1 METLYEIIKRFK
13 ELSLYNPQKGILREW
28 GEVDASNYV
37 CVGEVNYWPWSGN
50 GKLYVM
56 VSPQKIVK
64 WDEEIYNIVYTQNPD
79 GTGLQDN
86 DIPAYYKRFIEIYPE
101 HQDDEYGEIFL
112 GKRKNKEVVEQQ
124 HKNFMSKLFKID
136 GNIVIH
142 HNSSFVIKDGF
153 VKKGNPNGWSN
164 NTDIG
169 IYFWGSRNA
178 GNDPSNATSYSYY
191 CLIPQEELYDFQTNV
206 DRLTLDQ
213 VLKKYKY
220 AGQFWK
226 NSDSIVVSTLQPT
239 PIWCIL
245 DKDNGK
251 WYDKNWQEIEKP
263 F

>member
-1 METLYEIIKRFK
+1 MESLYEIINRFR
-13 ELSLYNPQKGILREW
+13 ELSFYDPKKGLLTEW

-37 CVGEVNYWPWSGN
+37 CVGEVDYWPWGGN

-56 VSPQKIVK
+56 VSPQKRMK
-64 WDEEIYNIVYTQNPD
+64 WGHETFDVVYTENPD
-79 GTGLQDN
+79 GTGNQTD
-86 DIPAYYKRFIEIYPE
+86 DIPTYKQRFIEIYPE
-101 HQDDEYGEIFL
+101 HQDDEYGELFL
-112 GKRKNKEVVEQQ
+112 GKRKDKEVAEQQ
-124 HKNFMSKLFKID
+124 HKDFMSKVFKIN
-136 GNIVIH
+136 GNVVIH

-153 VKKGNPNGWSN
+153 IKKGNPNGWSN
-164 NTDIG
+164 NSDIG

-206 DRLTLDQ
+206 DRLSLDQ
-213 VLKKYKY
+213 ALKKYKY

-226 NSDSIVVSTLQPT
+226 NTDSVVVSTLQPT

-245 DKDNGK
+245 DKQTGK
-251 WYDKNWQEIEKP
+251 WYDKDWEEIEEP